1 MGLQVAASR
10 PYGTVGNILMCS
22 AFTAWQLWRR
32 VGGNRQSALLRAYQ
46 PWKGGTAQRSD
57 RAGPL
62 GSSGRRTIFD
72 VTRLP
77 AVVKAMG
84 TQLKGG
90 VGQVVDAATAD
101 VIAIVAI
108 PTDDVASR

>member
-1 MGLQVAASR
+1 MLEQ
-10 PYGTVGNILMCS
+10 
-22 AFTAWQLWRR
+22 
-32 VGGNRQSALLRAYQ
+32 
-46 PWKGGTAQRSD
+46 KGGTAQRSD

-90 VGQVVDAATAD
+90 VGQVVG
-101 VIAIVAI
+101 VSAIVAI
-108 PTDDVASR
+108 PTDDAASRLNQHAAIASMSASTFGPTLQAFRA